1 MSKDY
6 RKSIRRNL
14 KRKIQSPAPKA
25 SNEQA
30 LILAGLNV
38 MQVLEDNAAQYL
50 QSYLHYGPDS
60 FIAENRAAILVWYRK
75 KGYQHYTEMTLYGV
89 WVIGEEQQNRIIIG
103 TKPLTYTA
111 AVFNAE
117 SYNTVIKQTF
127 KPYYED
133 DISPPDESR
142 ILYQTTFDVTRR
154 LALRR
159 ELADKLVHW
168 LRHKWL

>member
-14 KRKIQSPAPKA
+14 HRSIQPPAEKA

-38 MQVLEDNAAQYL
+38 MQVLEDHAPKYL
-50 QSYLHYGPDS
+50 QSYLHYGPAS
-60 FIAENRAAILVWYRK
+60 FTGENRAAVLVWYRQ
-75 KGYQHYTEMTLYGV
+75 KGYQNYKEMTLYGV
-89 WVIGEEQQNRIIIG
+89 WIAGDEKQNHVIVA
-103 TKPLTYTA
+103 TKPLIFTA
-111 AVFNAE
+111 PVYNAE
-117 SYNTVIKQTF
+117 SYNVVIKQTF
-127 KPYYED
+127 KPYYD
-133 DISPPDESR
+133 DDLSPPDESR
-142 ILYQTTFDVTRR
+142 ILYQTLFDVTGR

-159 ELADKLVHW
+159 ELENKLIHW